1 MTMEWYAPTK
11 IPKWVNTT
19 IRFSGIKNSVYV
31 PKYML
36 ERLGKRVE
44 FGAGEDK
51 VYIKT
56 VLEGGKVVPK
66 PINSSGN
73 SIGIGIPTS
82 QWLYDKGIRGRYKFT
97 YDEVQEV
104 WVGTKEETE

>member
-19 IRFSGIKNSVYV
+19 IRFNGVKNSIYV
-31 PKYML
+31 PKYIL

-44 FGAGEDK
+44 FGAGDGK
-51 VYIKT
+51 VYIKS
-56 VLEGGKVVPK
+56 VLEGGKIVPK

-82 QWLYDKGIRGRYKFT
+82 QWLYDKGITGRYKFI
-97 YDEVQEV
+97 YDEVQEL
-104 WVGTKEETE
+104 WIGTKEVE